1 MIERSFLLP
10 DLYRLYNDPETLKRF
25 AKAYMRRNYPEW
37 TPIKIK
43 QYRVFAQRHGDK
55 NEHVQ

>member
-1 MIERSFLLP
+1 MIERWFLLP
-10 DLYRLYNDPETLKRF
+10 DLYRLYDDPETLKRF
-25 AKAYMRRNYPEW
+25 AKAYMLRNYPEW

-55 NEHVQ
+55 T